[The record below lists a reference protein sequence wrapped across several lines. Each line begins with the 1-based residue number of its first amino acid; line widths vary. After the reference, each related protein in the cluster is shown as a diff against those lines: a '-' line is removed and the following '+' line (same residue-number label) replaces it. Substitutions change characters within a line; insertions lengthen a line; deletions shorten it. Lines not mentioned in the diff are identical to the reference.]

1 MCQNSPISRCL
12 LETLNGLTLSSV
24 TEHEKRP
31 VFLSSVTWKDHIVSW
46 RLSRMPAAERERK
59 GCSLRHANSVGLVYL
74 EREHAHYREVKAL
87 AKRLKDEFGVRRVGM
102 MSFVQKEAK
111 DTPTWLVKKLDSGYF
126 CKSDL
131 NWYGWP
137 VKEIQAFVDTPFDIL
152 IDLELDPVLPLKYVV
167 RASAAGMKV
176 GVNHPTWSRDL
187 DLQVVRSVAVNDE
200 DVDEVD
206 VILQDPMDDWREHTE
221 KTIVFL
227 KNIDLQ

>member
-1 MCQNSPISRCL
+1 M
-12 LETLNGLTLSSV
+12 
-24 TEHEKRP
+24 
-31 VFLSSVTWKDHIVSW
+31 D
-46 RLSRMPAAERERK
+46 
-59 GCSLRHANSVGLVYL
+59 
-74 EREHAHYREVKAL
+74 
-87 AKRLKDEFGVRRVGM
+87 D
-102 MSFVQKEAK
+102 
-111 DTPTWLVKKLDSGYF
+111 
-126 CKSDL
+126 
-131 NWYGWP
+131 
-137 VKEIQAFVDTPFDIL
+137 L